1 MYLLAKNDAHLL
13 AAGTMLGAFGGGA
26 MCPANESALTNIPF
40 QLTQG
45 DRSHV
50 RLESKLTTTDGKE
63 VRELKAQ
70 GTFYSV
76 VKPLE
81 KAAVEAS
88 SSLTLKGW
96 GKILPVG
103 EAGKH
108 GYELEFPAG
117 HTMHEPQDYQP
128 RIASDKLTSGNFF
141 RSLACRNGWDGFLRL
156 SWTLSIVTVK
166 HQLEVRK
173 PVVITSQDLK
183 LEKGGP

>member
-1 MYLLAKNDAHLL
+1 MRP
-13 AAGTMLGAFGGGA
+13 G
-26 MCPANESALTNIPF
+26 NESTLTNIPF

-45 DRSHV
+45 DRSHM
-50 RLESKLTTTDGKE
+50 RLEGKTMKDGKE
-63 VRELKAQ
+63 VREVKAQ
-70 GTFYSV
+70 GAFYSI

-88 SSLTLKGW
+88 SSLTLKGR

-103 EAGKH
+103 EAGRH

-117 HTMHEPQDYQP
+117 NPKNEPQDYAP
-128 RIASDKLTSGNFF
+128 RNASDKVTSGNFF

-156 SWTLSIVTVK
+156 SWPLSIDAVK
-166 HQLEVRK
+166 RQLEVLK

-183 LEKGGP
+183 LEKGKPVKIWTRPT